1 MRPMVP
7 ALSTREP
14 MLSWSEMPGT
24 CSAILFC
31 SSCCWS
37 VLRVAAAIAAA
48 TVSSGNRAMK
58 LMNVMA
64 AASCAHF
71 TRSSRSYD
79 RHACVSIRRATS
91 GPMKGSFFSQSMIRF
106 CPQSMT

>member
-1 MRPMVP
+1 M
-7 ALSTREP
+7 
-14 MLSWSEMPGT
+14 
-24 CSAILFC
+24 
-31 SSCCWS
+31 
-37 VLRVAAAIAAA
+37 AAA
-48 TVSSGNRAMK
+48 TVSSGNSAMK

-79 RHACVSIRRATS
+79 RHACVSIRRATR